1 MNILKLY
8 MQNKNMG
15 ETMTAVRIKDGAAVV
30 VTRMSGIQWVDAATG
45 EVYYLHI
52 DIELLY

>member
-1 MNILKLY
+1 
-8 MQNKNMG
+8 MG
-15 ETMTAVRIKDGAAVV
+15 ETMTAVRIKDGVSVV

>member
-1 MNILKLY
+1 
-8 MQNKNMG
+8 MG
-15 ETMTAVRIKDGAAVV
+15 ETMTAVRIKDGASVV
-30 VTRMSGIQWVDAATG
+30 VTRTSGIQWVDTATG